1 MAVSLL
7 SVLCCLLNVRMA
19 GNGGDTYDVYEFMYR
34 YGLPDESCQNYAA
47 KESEK
52 CDDMAMW

>member
-1 MAVSLL
+1 
-7 SVLCCLLNVRMA
+7 MA
-19 GNGGDTYDVYEFMYR
+19 GDGGDTYDVYEFMHR